1 MRRVRVRAAE
11 GGELSKGG
19 VKLSVRFNCVWEGQT
34 AVTVVLPLPGHT
46 PGHVVWTMTKR
57 CAALASD
64 TKSEVETPL
73 DEVTLVDSDGDGVVA
88 PKHESWMPWDVDSD
102 YTDYYNQYGYDNA
115 YNNYCTW
122 PPSAICLFHG
132 GLGVHCTRRAAD

>member
-1 MRRVRVRAAE
+1 M
-11 GGELSKGG
+11 L
-19 VKLSVRFNCVWEGQT
+19 L
-34 AVTVVLPLPGHT
+34 VTLF
-46 PGHVVWTMTKR
+46 
-57 CAALASD
+57 
-64 TKSEVETPL
+64 TKSWRCSQGTTDGEG
-73 DEVTLVDSDGDGVVA
+73 DGDG
-88 PKHESWMPWDVDSD
+88 DSD